1 MFRRHSINHGNVK
14 YNQSQGAILTNVR
27 QWTCLIY
34 VQIWPVTT
42 PFIKT
47 YRLAT
52 PLLVLQVAL
61 IPGGFLIGFM
71 LSPLLWLSRH
81 IAQRPV
87 RRLRF
92 PQEKQRYRR
101 ALAAGFYVGSVLII
115 GGLIGTWSRWCLGNR
130 DPWLWVVLWILEG
143 KRKWSRPLLLAYW
156 ALLGSISVAGW
167 NRQLARSRRY
177 RPRNTATGTGENV
190 IVPVPEEPASFESS
204 GSLVGGLNFPN
215 LIDNLPH
222 LPNIPNGA
230 NVSLRATDILDAADK
245 HVPTLSLNARRKFF
259 HALAVAMFLPGVAF
273 DVCAFPDLV
282 GQPLF
287 NLPG

>member
-1 MFRRHSINHGNVK
+1 
-14 YNQSQGAILTNVR
+14 
-27 QWTCLIY
+27 

-92 PQEKQRYRR
+92 PQEKPRYRR
-101 ALAAGFYVGSVLII
+101 ALAAGFYVGSVLITV
-115 GGLIGTWSRWCLGNR
+115 GLIGTWSRWCLGNR
-130 DPWLWVVLWILEG
+130 DPWLWVIFWILEG

-204 GSLVGGLNFPN
+204 GSLVGGINFPN

-245 HVPTLSLNARRKFF
+245 HVPTLGLNARRKFF

-273 DVCAFPDLV
+273 DVRPSPDLV
-282 GQPLF
+282 SQPLF